1 MIFHFVITTPP
12 QREKGAQAGQMIS
25 AALIGVAK
33 VKVKVTKQK
42 WKQVKK
48 LFVFLLKSE
57 SENQI
62 KTIGW
67 WFSTL
72 QSQLLLKERS
82 AQGGQIIAIS
92 LIGVSYAKVKVT
104 KQNWKNVFFL
114 SKNESENQLKTIGWW
129 FSTLQSQ
136 LLLKERSAQGG
147 QIPSAQRS
155 KSHRQSRQI
164 LAKYKYRYRYKY
176 N

>member
-1 MIFHFVITTPP
+1 MKKS
-12 QREKGAQAGQMIS
+12 EKN
-25 AALIGVAK
+25 V
-33 VKVKVTKQK
+33 V
-42 WKQVKK
+42 
-48 LFVFLLKSE
+48 VFLKSE

-147 QIPSAQRS
+147 QIPSAQKS
-155 KSHRQSRQI
+155 KSHRQSITI